1 MNERTNERTT
11 KHISQTS
18 KYLAMRRR
26 GLARSAR
33 LVSAR
38 RGPCTSTFVKIEKNR
53 VTNKCK
59 EMSQTSKYLAVRAR
73 RWATLFPIWR
83 DRDDEVE
90 ALRGNLFERS
100 AAKYFDILC
109 AGDVD
114 AALCEENPNLALIR
128 RRVPIE
134 FNEKE
139 RMDFARRDAQL
150 DPGR

>member
-1 MNERTNERTT
+1 MQRNVANVEV
-11 KHISQTS
+11 
-18 KYLAMRRR
+18 LGCA
-26 GLARSAR
+26 G
-33 LVSAR
+33 
-38 RGPCTSTFVKIEKNR
+38 
-53 VTNKCK
+53 
-59 EMSQTSKYLAVRAR
+59 
-73 RWATLFPIWR
+73 ATLGDPKFFFPIWR

-109 AGDVD
+109 DRDVD
-114 AALCEENPNLALIR
+114 AALCEENPDLALIR

-139 RMDFARRDAQL
+139 RMDFGRRSAQL